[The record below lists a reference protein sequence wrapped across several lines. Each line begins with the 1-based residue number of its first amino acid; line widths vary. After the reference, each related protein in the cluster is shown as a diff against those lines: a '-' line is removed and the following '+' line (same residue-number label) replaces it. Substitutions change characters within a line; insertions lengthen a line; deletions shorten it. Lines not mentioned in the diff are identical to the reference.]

1 MKIDTNGIQ
10 DFLEKPAPT
19 QINSVRPRPNDDGD
33 ASLRVSY
40 ASLIDEAMQSQEVD
54 KGAIDRAQ
62 ELLLSGEL
70 DDPENVREAAGNI
83 LRFGI

>member
-10 DFLEKPAPT
+10 DFVEKPAST
-19 QINSVRPRPNDDGD
+19 QFNSVRPRSNDDGD
-33 ASLRVSY
+33 ASLRISY
-40 ASLIDEAMQSQEVD
+40 ASLIDEAMQIQEAD
-54 KGAIDRAQ
+54 KGTIDRAQ
-62 ELLLSGEL
+62 GLLLSGEV